1 VPVENSAPLCATIM
15 TAQAVKKVV
24 SRKDAFTL
32 CRALCN
38 FTFVKFLSV
47 YAGSSPACHPNV
59 LRNVKT
65 IAPHIAGRVFSTNIV
80 IPIESATLMRMPTLS
95 GSLLIWVGSKVLA
108 AGLATDAR
116 ELKRLDEGNDAS
128 DGKSDACGF
137 RHGSVV

>member
-65 IAPHIAGRVFSTNIV
+65 IAPHIGVFSTNIV
-80 IPIESATLMRMPTLS
+80 IPIDANAFWEF
-95 GSLLIWVGSKVLA
+95 
-108 AGLATDAR
+108 TD
-116 ELKRLDEGNDAS
+116 LGWL
-128 DGKSDACGF
+128 
-137 RHGSVV
+137 